1 MGKHRSRLRILAKI
15 LSVVNSNNG
24 AKKTRIMYN
33 AYLSYELLTRYLN
46 DLLNANLVIYG
57 DDDQYLL
64 TDVGEEFLIK
74 FEEYSRLNQDITKR
88 VNYFKQKRLI
98 LEKLCPI
105 SSASNVNKKLIKQ
118 NEN

>member
-1 MGKHRSRLRILAKI
+1 MMGKHRSRLKILAKI

-33 AYLSYELLTRYLN
+33 AYLSYDLLTRYMN

-64 TDVGEEFLIK
+64 TDIGEEFLIK
-74 FEEYSRLNQDITKR
+74 FKEYSRLNQDINER
-88 VNYFKQKRLI
+88 VNHFKQQRLI

-105 SSASNVNKKLIKQ
+105 SNISKVNEKIFK
-118 NEN
+118 

>member
-15 LSVVNSNNG
+15 LSVVNLNNG

-46 DLLNANLVIYG
+46 DLLNANLVIY
-57 DDDQYLL
+57 DDDQYIL
-64 TDVGEEFLIK
+64 TDIGEEFLIK
-74 FEEYSRLNQDITKR
+74 FEEYSRLNQDITER
-88 VNYFKQKRLI
+88 VNHFKQQRSI

-105 SSASNVNKKLIKQ
+105 SNIANVGKKIIRQ